1 MFLDQLREGFREHF
15 GIFIENCNQPRPDI
29 TRVESAVAISHIFNH
44 DAERQRLKHELD
56 MRSEPLIPTN
66 AASLGRVG
74 KKREPMGGFAKPT
87 LS

>member
-1 MFLDQLREGFREHF
+1 MFLDLLREGFREHF
-15 GIFIENCNQPRPDI
+15 GIFIENRNRPRSDV

-56 MRSEPLIPTN
+56 MRSGPLIPNN
-66 AASLGRVG
+66 AAGLGRV
-74 KKREPMGGFAKPT
+74 KPT